1 MLTRSLLLGLISL
14 APRLAGRLLPTHADA
29 EVGWASALRL
39 HGDDPVTQKA
49 VYFKANLEDNWDSG
63 YYKAKGRVRYDRAL

>member
-1 MLTRSLLLGLISL
+1 MNTALLTRSLLLGLISL
-14 APRLAGRLLPTHADA
+14 APRLAGADLLPTHADA
-29 EVGWASALRL
+29 EVGLASALRL

-63 YYKAKGRVRYDRAL
+63 YYKAQQVK